1 VKNKVLAAVR
11 AGITTVMLPER
22 NRKDYEDIPESAREA
37 VRFVWMSTVDDAM
50 AAALSSPEVH
60 VQGPNELSD
69 VQRRLA
75 SG

>member
-1 VKNKVLAAVR
+1 
-11 AGITTVMLPER
+11 LPER
-22 NRKDYEDIPESAREA
+22 NRKDYEDIPESARKA
-37 VRFVWMSTVDDAM
+37 ARFVWMSTVDDAM

-60 VQGPNELSD
+60 VPGPNELSD